1 MLTIIQ
7 VGPTCL
13 ILPCLTQAGRQ
24 CCLLN
29 ICLFSQDQFL
39 MRPDTCSKPSLY
51 AASYCDFDRISFACF
66 FMFEG
71 VLLISSGF
79 FYEVYGNSS
88 LDVDLLQVGTGNL
101 LRRDSVLKDLDKDQL
116 HLWQMPECLHNN
128 LKNVMMTG
136 FSSAKSLIEL
146 TSHIVRNALAL
157 ACMTLDTARGCCRRT
172 AKTGKCQRMSREGL
186 EEAQKALEAV
196 KRCIEGIVPSS
207 NNLKALEP
215 CSQCGC

>member
-1 MLTIIQ
+1 MLHHLNDFFVAQCEMLQ
-7 VGPTCL
+7 VIEIRAPKLSSFVVG
-13 ILPCLTQAGRQ
+13 
-24 CCLLN
+24 
-29 ICLFSQDQFL
+29 D
-39 MRPDTCSKPSLY
+39 
-51 AASYCDFDRISFACF
+51 DRIQISLGAEKVKTPIMSSTFLLLKYLDISLVDVQLYRVDYFCLVSFLEASPALEIF
-66 FMFEG
+66 
-71 VLLISSGF
+71 VLR
-79 FYEVYGNSS
+79 
-88 LDVDLLQVGTGNL
+88 VGTGNL